1 MVRVGI
7 PTPYTTS
14 SAQANSESFLERY
27 QVLAS
32 LALQNLGTKF
42 WRIHYQILVISLG
55 APQIV
60 GSFVRAGRALGGRL
74 ASALRRMHDALEPT
88 AWLCVQ

>member
-14 SAQANSESFLERY
+14 SAQANSESFLEGY

-32 LALQNLGTKF
+32 LEGPKLDIKF

-55 APQIV
+55 APQVQGHAKEGRNYKMITGPV
-60 GSFVRAGRALGGRL
+60 GN
-74 ASALRRMHDALEPT
+74 
-88 AWLCVQ
+88 

>member
-14 SAQANSESFLERY
+14 SAQANSESFLEGY

-32 LALQNLGTKF
+32 LEGPKLDIKF

-55 APQIV
+55 APQ
-60 GSFVRAGRALGGRL
+60 
-74 ASALRRMHDALEPT
+74 T
-88 AWLCVQ
+88 AEGESKKGKKLQ